1 MSKKKY
7 DIDSDEEE
15 QNIVF
20 SIADDDSEDE
30 IVEKKISGTGQ
41 KLSWK
46 QYMAK
51 HFSGKKFNNKQ
62 EANAFM
68 KELGRKY
75 KEQK

>member
-1 MSKKKY
+1 MNKKKY
-7 DIDSDEEE
+7 DSDSDEEH
-15 QNIVF
+15 NIVF
-20 SIADDDSEDE
+20 SIADDSEDE
-30 IVEKKISGTGQ
+30 IIEKKISGTGQ